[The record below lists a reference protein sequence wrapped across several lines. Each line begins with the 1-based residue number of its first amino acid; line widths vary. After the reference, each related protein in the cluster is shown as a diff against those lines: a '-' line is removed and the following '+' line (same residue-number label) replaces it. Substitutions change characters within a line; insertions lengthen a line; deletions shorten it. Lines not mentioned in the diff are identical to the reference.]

1 MRSKTFSLKP
11 KSRLGKAL
19 DIRQTTIAIMFDP
32 HIWKKLRRGPQV
44 ILLKDAAMIS
54 ALTGLQSGD
63 RVIDCGAGSGFLSCY
78 LGSIVAPAGKVYAYE
93 KREEFQQLSAKNV
106 EKARLSDVVDVKL
119 KDNVLESGFEE
130 KDVDLVTLDMGDSH
144 LALPHAFAALKGG
157 GFCVGYLPH
166 AEQVQTFVKAALVA
180 GFEQG
185 ETIEVIV
192 RPMLVRER
200 GFRPENSGLLHTA
213 YLTFLRKPRSGPH
226 TPKQPHVQDATKT
239 T

>member
-1 MRSKTFSLKP
+1 
-11 KSRLGKAL
+11 
-19 DIRQTTIAIMFDP
+19 MFDP
-32 HIWKKLRRGPQV
+32 VIWKKLRRGPQV

-63 RVIDCGAGSGFLSCY
+63 RVIDCGAGSGFLACY
-78 LGSIVAPAGKVYAYE
+78 LGSIVAPAGKVFSYE
-93 KREEFQQLSAKNV
+93 KREEFQQLAAKNV
-106 EKARLSDVVDVKL
+106 EKARLSDVVEIKL
-119 KDNVLESGFEE
+119 KDVLAEGFEE
-130 KDVDLVTLDMGDSH
+130 TDIDLITLDMGDSH
-144 LALPHAFAALKGG
+144 LGLPHAFAALKAG
-157 GFCVGYLPH
+157 GFCAGYLPH

-213 YLTFLRKPRSGPH
+213 YLSFLRKPKAGHKAAANAMPPSSAP
-226 TPKQPHVQDATKT
+226 QNTKVT
-239 T
+239 

>member
-1 MRSKTFSLKP
+1 MRSKTFSLGLADAGRQALQ
-11 KSRLGKAL
+11 SRR
-19 DIRQTTIAIMFDP
+19 DINAIMFNP
-32 HIWKKLRRGPQV
+32 SIWKKLRRGPQV

-78 LGSIVAPAGKVYAYE
+78 LGSIVAPSGKVFSYE
-93 KREEFQQLSAKNV
+93 KREEFQKLTEANV
-106 EKARLSDVVDVKL
+106 KKAGLDSVVRVSLRDVIA
-119 KDNVLESGFEE
+119 EGFDE
-130 KDVDLVTLDMGDSH
+130 KDVDLVTLDMGDSS
-144 LALPHAFAALKGG
+144 LALPHAFSSLKAG
-157 GFCVGYLPH
+157 GFCAGYLPH
-166 AEQVQTFVKAALVA
+166 AEQVQTFVKAALAA

-213 YLTFLRKPRSGPH
+213 YLSFLRKPRAGHSPVSAMPVSKG
-226 TPKQPHVQDATKT
+226 T
-239 T
+239 

>member
-1 MRSKTFSLKP
+1 
-11 KSRLGKAL
+11 
-19 DIRQTTIAIMFDP
+19 MFNP
-32 HIWKKLRRGPQV
+32 SIWKKLRRGPQV

-63 RVIDCGAGSGFLSCY
+63 KVIDCGAGSGFLSCY

-93 KREEFQQLSAKNV
+93 KREEFLKISEGNV
-106 EKARLSDVVDVKL
+106 RKAGLDGVVSIKL
-119 KDNVLESGFEE
+119 KDVVTEGFEE
-130 KDVDLVTLDMGDSH
+130 KDVDLVTLDLADSA
-144 LALPHAFAALKGG
+144 LALPHAFAALKAG

-166 AEQVQTFVKAALVA
+166 AEQVQAFVKAALAA

-185 ETIEVIV
+185 ETIEVIM

-213 YLTFLRKPRSGPH
+213 YLSFLRKPRGTHFSP
-226 TPKQPHVQDATKT
+226 PEASKT

>member
-1 MRSKTFSLKP
+1 
-11 KSRLGKAL
+11 
-19 DIRQTTIAIMFDP
+19 MFDP
-32 HIWKKLRRGPQV
+32 SIWKKLRRGPQV

-78 LGSIVAPAGKVYAYE
+78 LGAIVAPGGKVYSYE
-93 KREEFQQLSAKNV
+93 KREEFQQLASKNV
-106 EKARLSDVVDVKL
+106 EKARLSDVVEVKL
-119 KDNVLESGFEE
+119 KDVLADGTGGFEE

-144 LALPHAFAALKGG
+144 LGLPHAFAALKSG

-200 GFRPENSGLLHTA
+200 GFRPENTGLLHTA
-213 YLTFLRKPRSGPH
+213 YLTFLKKP
-226 TPKQPHVQDATKT
+226 KDAPFAAGTKT

>member
-1 MRSKTFSLKP
+1 
-11 KSRLGKAL
+11 
-19 DIRQTTIAIMFDP
+19 MFNP
-32 HIWKKLRRGPQV
+32 SIWKKLRRGPQV

-63 RVIDCGAGSGFLSCY
+63 KVIDCGAGSGFLSCY

-93 KREEFQQLSAKNV
+93 KREEFLKISEGNV
-106 EKARLSDVVDVKL
+106 RKAGLDGVVSIKL
-119 KDNVLESGFEE
+119 KDVVTEGFEE
-130 KDVDLVTLDMGDSH
+130 KDVDLVTLDLADSA
-144 LALPHAFAALKGG
+144 LALPHAFAALKAG

-166 AEQVQTFVKAALVA
+166 AEQVQAFVKAAIAA

-185 ETIEVIV
+185 ETIEVIM

-213 YLTFLRKPRSGPH
+213 YLSFLRKPRGTHFSP
-226 TPKQPHVQDATKT
+226 PEASKT